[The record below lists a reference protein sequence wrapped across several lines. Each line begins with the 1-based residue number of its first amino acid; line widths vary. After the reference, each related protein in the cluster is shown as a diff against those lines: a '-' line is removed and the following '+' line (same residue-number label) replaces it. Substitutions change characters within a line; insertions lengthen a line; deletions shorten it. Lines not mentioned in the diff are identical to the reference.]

1 MLNSRIHKS
10 KNKIYYNFYF
20 LRILLIVFIL
30 PLTFIFS
37 SFALSGCNSNNENV
51 VDLVIFMGQSNMAGR
66 GDYKE
71 ATKVKKGHGYEFRAV
86 SDPTK
91 LYDIGDKPFG
101 INENRGDIYE
111 DTKTGSMVPAIMSS
125 YYKKTGVPIVGVSS
139 SKGGTGIEFWMPG
152 SNAMKE
158 SVKRYKLAKEFLEN
172 NGYTIRRQF
181 MVWCQGETDGGKGM
195 ESDVYKTKLIEVFAE
210 MKDVG
215 IEKCMVVRIGNH
227 RDNPTLYDKIILAQ
241 TKLCME
247 NDDFVLVSAKLASM
261 AEDGLMKDEYHY
273 VQKGYNIVGK
283 DVGKNMAYFVKKN
296 EKPSFYDPEYKKDY
310 PFEI

>member
-1 MLNSRIHKS
+1 MNTKKYYKRFPKKICLTAIFLVFVSIFSLFSFVGCS
-10 KNKIYYNFYF
+10 KNDDK
-20 LRILLIVFIL
+20 
-30 PLTFIFS
+30 
-37 SFALSGCNSNNENV
+37 V

-66 GDYKE
+66 GDYKD

-101 INENRGDIYE
+101 LNENRGDIYE

-125 YYKKTGVPIVGVSS
+125 YYKKTGVPIVGVSA
-139 SKGGTGIEFWMPG
+139 SKGGTGIEFWMPN

-158 SVKRYKLAKEFLEN
+158 SVKRYELAKEFLEN
-172 NGYTIRRQF
+172 NDYTIRRQF

-195 ESDVYKTKLIEVFAE
+195 ESSVYKTKLIEVFAE
-210 MKDVG
+210 MKELGV
-215 IEKCMVVRIGNH
+215 EKCMVVRIGNQ

-241 TKLCME
+241 TELCME

-261 AEDGLMKDEYHY
+261 ADDGLMKDEYHY